1 MKQLILNIEENKFNA
16 FLTFIKT
23 LEYVSISEEGSIT
36 QEQQEEV
43 SKREQLIEKGEMK
56 TRNWEDAKKDIFKK

>member
-23 LEYVSISEEGSIT
+23 LEYVSISEEENIPQS
-36 QEQQEEV
+36 QKDEV
-43 SKREQLIEKGEMK
+43 NNRLHLIEKGEMK
-56 TRNWEDAKKDIFKK
+56 TRNWEEAQKDIFKK

>member
-23 LEYVSISEEGSIT
+23 LEYVSISEEENIS
-36 QEQQEEV
+36 QEQQAEV
-43 SKREQLIEKGEMK
+43 TKREQLIEKGEMK
-56 TRNWEDAKKDIFKK
+56 IRNWEDAKKDIFKK